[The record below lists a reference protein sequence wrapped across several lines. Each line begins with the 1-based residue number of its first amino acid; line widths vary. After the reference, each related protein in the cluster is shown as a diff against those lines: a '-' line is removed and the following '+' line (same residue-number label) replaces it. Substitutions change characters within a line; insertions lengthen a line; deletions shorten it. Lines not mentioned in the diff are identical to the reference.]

1 MSSVF
6 STLTKDNILDLLQKL
21 DTLSGFLNNVV
32 LDENFISAVNDL
44 KTLLI
49 DLQKMGLFDTI
60 KGIVEDENT
69 LKNVI
74 GAVVNDGVLNIMS
87 NWSKIMED
95 LAKLDLTNLRNYVML
110 NNAVGSAIRD
120 KEIKPIKG
128 VWSVMKLLNDP
139 DFAKGLGII
148 AETVKSVGRANLTQ
162 LA

>member
-21 DTLSGFLNNVV
+21 DTLSGFLNNVF

-110 NNAVGSAIRD
+110 NNAIGSAIRD

-128 VWSVMKLLNDP
+128 V
-139 DFAKGLGII
+139 
-148 AETVKSVGRANLTQ
+148 
-162 LA
+162 